1 MCNLNYYN
9 YNFFNKDFLVKEVS
23 FYETRLLLKKIN
35 STDIEKVFDNLLSV
49 SVKNKNLNILEKIIL
64 LFYLRGFIF
73 GNEVTFKKDNND
85 ITLNLLDVVDNFI
98 NEKNILT
105 LKINNLN
112 YDFTYVDNFK
122 CLENKL
128 LFIENSLLSV
138 NGINIQNVEDK
149 LKYLPAINIK
159 EIYDK
164 IFNYFYSFNYEL
176 KILDYDINI
185 NNILNFLR
193 SIYTC
198 DLMDLYEIE
207 YKLRRLLNFN
217 SEDLKNNSLPECRI
231 LLNLYVKDSTESEV
245 EQQNIQ

>member
-1 MCNLNYYN
+1 MYNLNYYN

-23 FYETRLLLKKIN
+23 FYETKLLLKKIN
-35 STDIEKVFDNLLSV
+35 TADIEQVFDNLLSV
-49 SVKNKNLNILEKIIL
+49 CVKNKNLNVLEKIIL
-64 LFYLRGFIF
+64 LFYIRGFIF
-73 GNEVTFKKDNND
+73 GNEVTFKKDSSD
-85 ITLNLLDVVDNFI
+85 IAVNLLDVVDNFL
-98 NEKNILT
+98 NEKTILNI
-105 LKINNLN
+105 KINNLN
-112 YDFTYVDNFK
+112 YDFSYVNNFK
-122 CLENKL
+122 SFENKL

-149 LKYLPAINIK
+149 LKYLPAININ

-176 KILDYDINI
+176 EILDYDIKI
-185 NNILNFLR
+185 NNILDFLK

-198 DLMDLYEIE
+198 ELMDLYEIE

-217 SEDLKNNSLPECRI
+217 SEDLKDNSLPECRI
-231 LLNLYVKDSTESEV
+231 LLNLYVKDSKESEV

>member
-1 MCNLNYYN
+1 MYNLNYYN

-23 FYETRLLLKKIN
+23 FYETKLLLKKIN
-35 STDIEKVFDNLLSV
+35 TADIEQVFDNLLSV
-49 SVKNKNLNILEKIIL
+49 CVKNKNLNVLEKIIL
-64 LFYLRGFIF
+64 LFYIRGFIF
-73 GNEVTFKKDNND
+73 GNEVTFKKDSSD
-85 ITLNLLDVVDNFI
+85 IAVNLLDVVDNFL
-98 NEKNILT
+98 NEKTILNI
-105 LKINNLN
+105 KINNLN
-112 YDFTYVDNFK
+112 YDFSYVNNFK
-122 CLENKL
+122 SFENKL

-149 LKYLPAINIK
+149 LKYLPAININ

-176 KILDYDINI
+176 EILDYDIKI
-185 NNILNFLR
+185 NNILDFLK

-198 DLMDLYEIE
+198 ELMDLYEIE

-231 LLNLYVKDSTESEV
+231 LLNLYVKDSKESEV

>member
-1 MCNLNYYN
+1 MYNLNYYN

-23 FYETRLLLKKIN
+23 FYETKLLLKKIN
-35 STDIEKVFDNLLSV
+35 TADIEQVFDNLLSV
-49 SVKNKNLNILEKIIL
+49 CVKNKNLNVLEKIIL
-64 LFYLRGFIF
+64 LFYIRGFIF
-73 GNEVTFKKDNND
+73 GNEVTFKKDSSD
-85 ITLNLLDVVDNFI
+85 IAVNLLDVVDNFL
-98 NEKNILT
+98 NEKTILNI
-105 LKINNLN
+105 KINNLN
-112 YDFTYVDNFK
+112 YDFSYVNNFK
-122 CLENKL
+122 SFENKL
-128 LFIENSLLSV
+128 LFIENSLLCV

-149 LKYLPAINIK
+149 LKYLPAININ

-176 KILDYDINI
+176 EILDYDIKI
-185 NNILNFLR
+185 NNILDFLK

-198 DLMDLYEIE
+198 ELMDLYEIE

-231 LLNLYVKDSTESEV
+231 LLNLYVKDSKESEV

>member
-1 MCNLNYYN
+1 MYNLNYYN

-23 FYETRLLLKKIN
+23 FYETKLLLKTIN
-35 STDIEKVFDNLLSV
+35 TADIEQVFDNLLSV
-49 SVKNKNLNILEKIIL
+49 CVKNKNLNVLEKIIL
-64 LFYLRGFIF
+64 LFYIRGFIF
-73 GNEVTFKKDNND
+73 GNEVTFKKDSSD
-85 ITLNLLDVVDNFI
+85 IAVNLLDVVDNFL
-98 NEKNILT
+98 NEKTILNI
-105 LKINNLN
+105 KINNLN
-112 YDFTYVDNFK
+112 YDFSYVNNFK
-122 CLENKL
+122 SFENKL
-128 LFIENSLLSV
+128 LFIENSLLCV

-149 LKYLPAINIK
+149 LKYLPAININ

-176 KILDYDINI
+176 EILDYDIKI
-185 NNILNFLR
+185 NNILDFLK

-198 DLMDLYEIE
+198 ELMDLYEIE

-231 LLNLYVKDSTESEV
+231 LLNLYVKDSKESEV

>member
-1 MCNLNYYN
+1 MYNLNYYN

-23 FYETRLLLKKIN
+23 FYETKLLLKKIN
-35 STDIEKVFDNLLSV
+35 TADIEQVFDNLLSV
-49 SVKNKNLNILEKIIL
+49 CVKNKNLNVLEKIIL
-64 LFYLRGFIF
+64 LFYIRGFIF
-73 GNEVTFKKDNND
+73 GNEVTFKKDSSD
-85 ITLNLLDVVDNFI
+85 IAVNLLDVVDNFL
-98 NEKNILT
+98 NEKTILNI
-105 LKINNLN
+105 KINNLN
-112 YDFTYVDNFK
+112 YDFSYVNNFK
-122 CLENKL
+122 SFENKL

-138 NGINIQNVEDK
+138 NGINVQNVEDK
-149 LKYLPAINIK
+149 LKYLPAINIQ

-176 KILDYDINI
+176 KILDYEINI

-231 LLNLYVKDSTESEV
+231 LLNLYIKDSKESEV